1 MIFIHYLIKLL
12 SSCELIWL
20 NWPLKIMGNKHGIY
34 NFLTLKKYYFN
45 EL

>member
-1 MIFIHYLIKLL
+1 MIFIHCLIKLL
-12 SSCELIWL
+12 SLGELIWL
-20 NWPLKIMGNKHGIY
+20 SWPLKIMGNQYGIY